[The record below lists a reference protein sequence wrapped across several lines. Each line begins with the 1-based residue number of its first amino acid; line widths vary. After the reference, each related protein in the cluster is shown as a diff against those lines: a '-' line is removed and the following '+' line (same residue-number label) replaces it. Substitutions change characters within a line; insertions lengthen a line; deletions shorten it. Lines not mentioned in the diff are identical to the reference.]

1 MKIKKVLYLSIAL
14 AILSSFQALAVS
26 TDISSD
32 DTEDAST
39 VYNNIDTNEAHDGD
53 LVWSN
58 GERSIYYD
66 PQHDTYED
74 SNGTVSKSEL
84 VSLGIIPE
92 KETESESLASK
103 RDIKLNISTVF
114 DNFDVE
120 SSDIRNVLVTVSGEL
135 KYENEEE
142 VTPEFTKINLSR
154 ENNFTSTVS
163 FECTDKTFSLFPY
176 IPNDYSNAYTVS
188 VKYNGED
195 CYNLSSDVSSYDVV
209 VHLYK
214 PDHTITDANKV
225 PTIADNWDHLFSG
238 KYSES
243 RAEELEIDEE
253 TETIKEGEKQIEN
266 KNHVPILV
274 SSVIL
279 ALLSF
284 GGLGSYLLYKRA
296 NKDD

>member
-1 MKIKKVLYLSIAL
+1 MKIKKILYLSIAV
-14 AILSSFQALAVS
+14 AMFSSFQVLAAS
-26 TDISSD
+26 ADISAEG
-32 DTEDAST
+32 TENAGT
-39 VYNNIDTNEAHDGD
+39 VYNNNNTNEAHDGD

-66 PQHDTYED
+66 PQNDTYED

-92 KETESESLASK
+92 KETEPESLASK
-103 RDIKLNISTVF
+103 REIKLNISTVF

-120 SSDIRNVLVTVSGEL
+120 SSDIHNILLTVTGEL
-135 KYENEEE
+135 KYDNEEE

-154 ENNFTSTVS
+154 DNNFTSTES
-163 FECTDKTFSLFPY
+163 FECTDRTFSLFPY

-188 VKYNGED
+188 IKYNDED

-214 PDHTITDANKV
+214 PDHTITDANKA
-225 PTIADNWDHLFSG
+225 PTIADNWEHLFSG

-243 RAEELEIDEE
+243 RAEELELDEE

-266 KNHVPILV
+266 KNHVPILL
-274 SSVIL
+274 STVIL

-296 NKDD
+296 NKED